1 MGNQHVY
8 CTNCKHFE
16 IVDKYQ
22 KDDEGMAY
30 CKYDAKGLCDVR
42 NFEDSRPL
50 PERPCYESMD
60 AIICLVGPSGS
71 GKTSIAYALKEK
83 YGYNVIESYT
93 TRPPR
98 HEGEKGHTFV
108 NMSDEIEAECI
119 PSSDPFE
126 RMTEGHNNVIAYNKY
141 NGYEYWAIREQYQGK
156 GVSIYVVD
164 VPGVEMLKETV
175 KDAEIVVVALHVNE
189 GEIVRRLFEREKIF
203 SPKSKNAKS
212 EVLLSLSG
220 RVLHDQDAFAVI
232 PCDYSVDAN
241 SELDIVVKR
250 VNSIIQNHYKQ

>member
-1 MGNQHVY
+1 MQHVEDFMADIEELKNKHVY
-8 CTNCKHFE
+8 CTNCKHFK

-71 GKTSIAYALKEK
+71 GKTSIAYALHEK

-93 TRPPR
+93 TRPKR
-98 HEGEKGHTFV
+98 YEGEEGHTFV
-108 NMSDEIEAECI
+108 DEFHGAWNFF
-119 PSSDPFE
+119 PWV
-126 RMTEGHNNVIAYNKY
+126 EGKILPGNVIAFNKY
-141 NGYEYWAIREQYQGK
+141 NGYEYWATREQYQNK

-164 VPGVEMLKETV
+164 VPGVKMLRETV
-175 KDAEIVVVALHVNE
+175 KDAEIVVIALWADADT
-189 GEIVRRLFEREKIF
+189 RWDRLCERGDNQTNVIERIAYD
-203 SPKSKNAKS
+203 N
-212 EVLLSLSG
+212 
-220 RVLHDQDAFAVI
+220 DAFAVI
-232 PCDYSVDAN
+232 PCNYSVNAN
-241 SELDIVVKR
+241 SGLEEVAER
-250 VNSIIQNHYKQ
+250 VNSIIKDHYRG